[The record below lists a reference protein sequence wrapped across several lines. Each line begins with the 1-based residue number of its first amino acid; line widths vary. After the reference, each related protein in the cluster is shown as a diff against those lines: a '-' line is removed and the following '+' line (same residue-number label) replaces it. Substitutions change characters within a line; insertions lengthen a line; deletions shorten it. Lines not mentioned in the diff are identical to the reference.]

1 MSSSVQK
8 RLLSAIRNAP
18 VSKHND
24 REQRERYTTGPG
36 RLRAT
41 LRGLRGLGM
50 RHRRQFNSLRADTF
64 LHKKRLRAGA
74 VKFFPPFVP
83 EGILLETPVLDEKF
97 LGPSELLRCS
107 RNGRGSNRC
116 SRC

>member
-8 RLLSAIRNAP
+8 RRLSAIRNAP

-24 REQRERYTTGPG
+24 REQPERYTTGPG

-50 RHRRQFNSLRADTF
+50 RHRRRFDSLRADTF
-64 LHKKRLRAGA
+64 LHKKGPRAGA

-83 EGILLETPVLDEKF
+83 VGTQ
-97 LGPSELLRCS
+97 LRRRS
-107 RNGRGSNRC
+107 WTEVPRP
-116 SRC
+116 